1 MGWYEITDDYI
12 KDSKIN
18 IPVCETLQ
26 LRDVYGGTQRTIYRV
41 DQSGRQ
47 FPVWTVNENIESGV
61 LAIVS
66 ADPRAQVPA
75 GNAVGIIKYH
85 TMSSRTQIT
94 LRRSELSL
102 GLTDYSHGHEINF
115 NGCNYR
121 WVMSK
126 NTMSTN
132 TLYLKTEGNRI
143 LARWSGKPEGREGDP
158 SPVFEL
164 FVPPQTLDMDF
175 LVVTGLAAAGYWK
188 KADKLKSPIS
198 KILKIMGG
206 LGP

>member
-12 KDSKIN
+12 KDAKITL
-18 IPVCETLQ
+18 PVCETLQ
-26 LRDVYGGTQRTIYRV
+26 VRDVNGGTQRTIYRV

-47 FPVWTVNENIESGV
+47 IPMWTVNENNEEGV

-66 ADPRAQVPA
+66 ADPRVQVPA
-75 GNAVGIIKYH
+75 GSAVGIIKYH
-85 TMSSRTQIT
+85 TLSSKTQIT
-94 LRRSELSL
+94 LRGSNLSL
-102 GLTDYSHGHEINF
+102 RLTDYSHGHEINL

-132 TLYLKTEGNRI
+132 TLYLKTDGDRL
-143 LARWSGKPEGREGDP
+143 LAKWSGKPESRGGDS
-158 SPVFEL
+158 SPIFEL
-164 FVPPQTLDMDF
+164 FVPPQTFDMDL
-175 LVVTGLAAAGYWK
+175 LVVTGLASAGYWK
-188 KADKLKSPIS
+188 KANKFGSPIS
-198 KILKIMGG
+198 KILKIMGS